1 MRFTCFILAAS
12 LGASPPACAEFAVV
26 SPQPAAAGDPPPAA
40 TASSHSKPRHAHP
53 HHPRQPVVVGFGDQ
67 APLSFAVRQIVPA
80 PLSGRFRRI
89 GRQGGSRRLERRQ
102 ALARRPFRRHPTA
115 GAHGFSGR
123 RRRHDPNRQIPAL
136 TSGQLSSSN
145 PISFAPRP
153 AMLRPLTRME
163 TSHDRPCT
171 P

>member
-26 SPQPAAAGDPPPAA
+26 SPQPAPAGDPPPAA

-53 HHPRQPVVVGFGDQ
+53 HPRQPVVVGFGDQ

-80 PLSGRFRRI
+80 PYQVVFAESVDKAIPVDWKGGKPWRAALSDAI
-89 GRQGGSRRLERRQ
+89 
-102 ALARRPFRRHPTA
+102 
-115 GAHGFSGR
+115 
-123 RRRHDPNRQIPAL
+123 
-136 TSGQLSSSN
+136 
-145 PISFAPRP
+145 
-153 AMLRPLTRME
+153 RPLGLTVSVAGVAV
-163 TSHDRPCT
+163 TIQTAKSP